1 MMLSVGTITV
11 AAISG
16 SNVGKYVNLFII
28 FMIFDKF
35 VQLLSCSVTTTVTVS
50 NLVPRTI
57 RSTHSP
63 HNGFYIR
70 TYLHSCHIT
79 QNYRSRHVH
88 ASSSDITQV
97 PLAQDVGVQ
106 VASVDPLLYYQRFP
120 WFKSLMT
127 LFLPYCQ
134 RVAFWFCLRP
144 PHKVKPHNAMNHQAP
159 RLVILSLALVIP
171 TTRLVYA

>member
-1 MMLSVGTITV
+1 MLSVGTITV

-120 WFKSLMT
+120 
-127 LFLPYCQ
+127 
-134 RVAFWFCLRP
+134 
-144 PHKVKPHNAMNHQAP
+144 
-159 RLVILSLALVIP
+159 
-171 TTRLVYA
+171 